1 MTEKEIKAYNERGE
15 KRVKSGKAL
24 ALLNTLRVS
33 GHQLEDAL
41 KADAKEWQGDFF
53 KQFMGTPGL
62 QEYYNKSEDNKRFLN
77 DLFRHAFMYGG
88 CYMMRIVETFNIEH
102 QPTLSPEEQEELRK
116 EIEKFNEECQK
127 KGS

>member
-1 MTEKEIKAYNERGE
+1 
-15 KRVKSGKAL
+15 
-24 ALLNTLRVS
+24 
-33 GHQLEDAL
+33 LEDAL

-88 CYMMRIVETFNIEH
+88 CYMMRVVETFNIEH

>member
-1 MTEKEIKAYNERGE
+1 MTDKKIKAYNERGN
-15 KRVKSGKAL
+15 KRVKNGKSL

-53 KQFMGTPGL
+53 TQFMGTPGL

-88 CYMMRIVETFNIEH
+88 CYMMRVVETFNIEH
-102 QPTLSPEEQEELRK
+102 QKPLSPEEAEELQK
-116 EIEKFNEECQK
+116 EIDKFNAECTN
-127 KGS
+127 